1 MKINDN
7 LIISTKI
14 SSYNEKWV
22 IEANLNEKGYYMPFI
37 NNLNIKFAADNP
49 TWIIEQLF
57 KNLKILKK
65 LRKNKIEINNKVKK
79 ALKFRK
85 EELKDIFE
93 EDYIIII
100 KLIKQAIELGFFK
113 EYYDK
118 SK

>member
-1 MKINDN
+1 MKINND
-7 LIISTKI
+7 LIVSTSIFSWDEQWEIS
-14 SSYNEKWV
+14 
-22 IEANLNEKGYYMPFI
+22 ANLGENGYYMPFI

-100 KLIKQAIELGFFK
+100 KLIKQAIKLGFFK